1 MFRPKLLV
9 IFRDLSLA
17 CAAYDSTYRSE
28 IPDMIKITSVVIKCI
43 NK

>member
-1 MFRPKLLV
+1 MFRPKVLV

-17 CAAYDSTYRSE
+17 CATYDSTYRSE
-28 IPDMIKITSVVIKCI
+28 IPNMIKITFMVIKCI